1 MAAEEGKRRIV
12 RAAALT
18 AGDGSKLQAIL
29 DSMYFKELPD
39 FELTAVIA
47 PSREAYA
54 VTRAVNA
61 GVPSFVVDPE
71 LFPNMTSH
79 SMAVANKLR
88 DMDIDLVILAGYDC
102 PLGVIPYQFKNRII
116 GTYPALCPAFE
127 DVEGDVH
134 RAVLERGV
142 KVTGA
147 TAYFADGDGRVGGII
162 LQQAVEVLPGDDPES
177 LRRRVTE
184 EAEWK
189 LLSRAVALFCAGKL
203 SIRGTR
209 VVIEE

>member
-1 MAAEEGKRRIV
+1 MPQEELRRRKV
-12 RAAALT
+12 RAAALV
-18 AGDGSKLQAIL
+18 AGDGSMLQAIL
-29 DSMYFKELPD
+29 DSMYFKELPN
-39 FELTAVIA
+39 FELAAVIS
-47 PSREAYA
+47 PEKGAYA
-54 VTRAVNA
+54 MTRALNA
-61 GVPSFVVDPE
+61 GIPAYVVDPE
-71 LFPNMTSH
+71 LFPTMTSH

-88 DMDIDLVILAGYDC
+88 DMDIELVILAGYDL

-116 GTYPALCPAFE
+116 GTYPAIYPAFE
-127 DVEGDVH
+127 DLQTDIQ

-162 LQQAVEVLPGDDPES
+162 LQKAVDVLPDDDPDS

-189 LLSRAVALFCAGKL
+189 LLSQAVALYCAGKL
-203 SIRGTR
+203 KLHGNR
-209 VVIEE
+209 VVIEN